1 MKVNRIAEV
10 FNLPKNKLIYSFQ
23 RKQSTDKDKKRLVQ
37 YHLCEEWSTLQAIA
51 KFDFCVLHTNISQQS
66 IENEN
71 NNHTGNKLFLNC
83 SKLEMAVK
91 LTLSSESEPSLLPFS
106 LLPFSEPSFVLIFS
120 WRSITLV
127 RCRVFFHE

>member
-10 FNLPKNKLIYSFQ
+10 FNLPKNKLIYLFQ

-91 LTLSSESEPSLLPFS
+91 LTLSSESEPSLLHFHCYHFLSP
-106 LLPFSEPSFVLIFS
+106 LLF
-120 WRSITLV
+120 
-127 RCRVFFHE
+127 